1 MKFVRKLPDADVII
15 QQYPLTEV
23 QKKNRKLRIGEIEE
37 ILSGKSEKKIIC
49 IGPCSAD
56 REDAVVE
63 YVLKLARL
71 QEEVKDKFLLIPR
84 VYTSKPRTNGKG
96 YKGLLHR
103 PAVYSGHD
111 DIFSGVVAMRKM
123 QLHVIQQTGMYCA
136 DEMLYPEAV
145 FYILDLLAYI
155 AIGARSV
162 ENQQHRL
169 TASGLDIPVGMKN
182 PTSGDI
188 EILLNSIISA
198 QYPQSLLYRGWEVQT
213 EGNPYAHAILRGY
226 TDLAGKMHP
235 NYHYEAL
242 CDFHDLYQ
250 KKNLKNMAVLI
261 DCSHCNSRK
270 HYGEQERIAKEL
282 TVLCQENR
290 DLNKFVK
297 GLLIESYLK
306 DGSQM
311 MGEDIY
317 GKSITDPCL
326 GWNRTE
332 LLLKKLADLN

>member
-1 MKFVRKLPDADVII
+1 MKFVRKLPDADEII
-15 QQYPLTEV
+15 QQYPLTEE
-23 QKKNRKLRIGEIEE
+23 QKKKRKCRIREIEQV
-37 ILSGKSEKKIIC
+37 LSGKSDKKIIC

-63 YVLKLARL
+63 YVLKLAKL
-71 QEEVKDKFLLIPR
+71 QEKLEDRFLIIPR

-103 PAVYSGHD
+103 PTVYSGHD
-111 DIFSGVVAMRKM
+111 DIFSGVIAIRKM
-123 QLHVIQQTGMYCA
+123 QLHIIQQTGMYCA

-145 FYILDLLAYI
+145 YYILDLLAYT

-169 TASGLDIPVGMKN
+169 TASGLNIPVGMKN
-182 PTSGDI
+182 PTSGDL

-198 QYPQSLLYRGWEVQT
+198 QYPQSLLYRGWEVKT
-213 EGNPYAHAILRGY
+213 EGNSYTHAILRGY

-250 KKNLKNMAVLI
+250 KKNLKNMAVLV
-261 DCSHCNSRK
+261 DCNHCNSRK
-270 HYGEQERIAKEL
+270 HYDEQERIAKEMM
-282 TVLCQENR
+282 TICKENK
-290 DLNKFVK
+290 DLDRFVK
-297 GLLIESYLK
+297 GLFIESYLK

-311 MGEDIY
+311 IGEDIY

-326 GWNRTE
+326 GWSRTE
-332 LLLKKLADLN
+332 RLLEELSELK